1 MKLQC
6 LIVDDD
12 PECRKS
18 ISQFIEAIDFLELT
32 ASTDSPAEASWFIKN
47 KLIDIIFLDIDML
60 KLCGTEFLAYAN
72 SACIFITIAGV
83 EYVVEAFTQEI
94 LEFLVKIDV
103 LDYFVKP
110 VSFEVFLKGCNM
122 AKDSHSKLPRQD
134 AQSPDDRFFALCD
147 NLIDKIFY
155 NDLRYAEAM
164 HNAYIRRNNVKS
176 NTA

>member
-6 LIVDDD
+6 LIFDSD
-12 PECRKS
+12 PESRKS
-18 ISQFIEAIDFLELT
+18 VSQFIETIDFLEL
-32 ASTDSPAEASWFIKN
+32 AALTDSPSEASGFIKN

-60 KLCGTEFLAYAN
+60 KMCDAEFLAYAN
-72 SACIFITIAGV
+72 SAYIFITIAGV

-110 VSFEVFLKGCNM
+110 VSFEVFLKGCDM
-122 AKDSHSKLPRQD
+122 ARDSYSKLPRQK
-134 AQSPDDRFFALCD
+134 AQSPDDRFFSLCD
-147 NLIDKIFY
+147 HLIDKVFY

-164 HNAYIRRNNVKS
+164 LDAYARRNNFH
-176 NTA
+176 